1 MSKSK
6 TTLGRA
12 GLITVAAIFVI
23 AVSMS
28 NTMFRGIRLDL
39 TENSLYTLSDGTK
52 KILGNISEP
61 INLYF
66 FYSDRAT
73 SEVSQLRTYAGR
85 VREMLEE
92 FVEQS
97 GGQLRVTVIDPL
109 PFSEEEDQAAA
120 FGLQAISLGGALETI
135 YMGIAGTNSVDDE
148 EHIAFLDPGK
158 ETFLEYDL
166 AKLVDTLANPQRPV
180 VGLISG
186 LPIRG
191 GFDPMAQAMGGGM
204 SEPWIVMSQIEQLF
218 DVRELTGTA
227 TMIDSD
233 IAVLFVVHPKEL
245 SEETLYAID
254 QFILRGGR
262 ALLMVDP
269 YAEAD
274 VPPQDPNNPTAAMLA
289 SRASDI
295 NRLLEAWGLSVS
307 ADEYIA
313 DDRFALQVTGFD
325 SRPVRHIGLLGIDQT
340 AIDRTDIVSSELRN
354 LNVGYPGFIT
364 VDEDA
369 PVTATPLIMSS
380 NMAAPLGTAGLAFI
394 RDPAQLRQGF
404 APTGQ
409 QYTIA
414 ARIQGIVP
422 SAFADGPPAGAETG
436 DTADNHL
443 AAATNP
449 INVILIADTDILTDR
464 LWAQVQNFF
473 GQRISTAF
481 ANNSDFIVN
490 SLDNLTGSGDL
501 ISVRARETF
510 TRPFTRVQD
519 LRLEAESRFR
529 ETEERLQQEL
539 RETETRLSELQAGR
553 EDASTTI
560 LSPEQE
566 AELQRFQEQRL
577 RIRKELRQVRRELD
591 QQIENLG
598 TWLKV
603 INIGLMPFAITVL
616 SIALLLLRRQRRA
629 ALHGTGVRQ

>member
-1 MSKSK
+1 MGNSK

-12 GLITVAAIFVI
+12 GLITVAAIFIV
-23 AVSMS
+23 AVSVS
-28 NTMFRGIRLDL
+28 NTLFRGMRLDL
-39 TENSLYTLSDGTK
+39 TENNLYTLSDGTK
-52 KILGNISEP
+52 TILGNIGEP

-73 SEVSQLRTYAGR
+73 SEVPQLRIYAGR

-92 FVEQS
+92 FAEHS

-120 FGLQAISLGGALETI
+120 FGLQAVSLGGALETI
-135 YMGIAGTNSVDDE
+135 YMGIAGTNSVDNE

-180 VGLISG
+180 VGLISD
-186 LPIRG
+186 LPIKGR
-191 GFDPMAQAMGGGM
+191 FDPMTQRMP
-204 SEPWIVMSQIEQLF
+204 EPWIVMSQIEQLF
-218 DVRELTGTA
+218 DVRELPGTA
-227 TMIDSD
+227 TTIDPD
-233 IAVLFVVHPKEL
+233 IAVLFVVHPKAL
-245 SEETLYAID
+245 SDATLYAID

-274 VPPQDPNNPTAAMLA
+274 MPPQDPNNPTAAMLA

-295 NRLLEAWGLSVS
+295 NRLIEAWGLSVS
-307 ADEYIA
+307 TGEYIA
-313 DDRFALQVTGFD
+313 DDRFALQVTGFN

-340 AIDRTDIVSSELRN
+340 AIDRTDIVSADLQN

-364 VDEDA
+364 VAENA
-369 PVTATPLIMSS
+369 PAKITPLVKSS
-380 NMAAPLGTAGLAFI
+380 DLAAPLGTDGLAFI

-404 APTGQ
+404 TPTGR
-409 QYTIA
+409 QYIIA
-414 ARIQGIVP
+414 ARVQGTVP
-422 SAFADGPPAGAETG
+422 SAFADGPPEGVTT
-436 DTADNHL
+436 DSHPHDHL
-443 AAATNP
+443 AGSSDP

-481 ANNSDFIVN
+481 AGNGDFIVN

-501 ISVRARETF
+501 ISVRARATF

-519 LRLEAESRFR
+519 LRLEAEGRFR
-529 ETEERLQQEL
+529 DTEERLQQEL
-539 RETETRLSELQAGR
+539 RDTEAKLGELQASR
-553 EDASTTI
+553 EDVSTTI

-566 AELQRFQEQRL
+566 TELQRFREQRL
-577 RIRKELRQVRRELD
+577 RIRKELRQVQRNLD
-591 QQIENLG
+591 QQIEDLG

-603 INIGLMPFAITVL
+603 INIALVPLAITAV
-616 SIALLLLRRQRRA
+616 SIALLLLERRRQRRNVLRGA
-629 ALHGTGVRQ
+629 GG